1 MVAEHITNLP
11 VTGKD
16 SGRRGRTAL
25 LVLHSGETPLEPGYA
40 ASVTRNWLNQPNVE
54 ASTHVFAGP
63 ETLVRSVNTYMAA
76 WHASIA
82 NGISIGYEQT
92 GYAAFSAAQWLTPN
106 GRNQLDRLAREM
118 AADAKLF
125 GIPLRWLSTPEVHRA
140 LNGDTS
146 VKGFCT
152 HAQIDPS
159 NRTDPGSQYPY
170 QLLIDTVKA
179 YSGVAPT
186 PAPKPTPTPAPA
198 PTKRKTY
205 PMSQAHWTVEK
216 GDSLSKIA
224 QFFYSKSDAATVK
237 RIADHMGMKVTDV
250 IRPGET
256 IWVPG
261 PLGWIVEGPDEIR
274 TIAARYGYD
283 PGYLAQLNGLGWNPD
298 ATIYVGNTFW
308 IQK

>member
-11 VTGKD
+11 SEKH
-16 SGRRGRTAL
+16 SGQRVRTQL
-25 LVLHSGETPLEPGYA
+25 MVLHSGETPLLPGYA
-40 ASVTRNWLNQPNVE
+40 PSVTSNWLNKDGVL

-92 GYAAFSAAQWLTPN
+92 GYASYSYAQWTTAH
-106 GRNQLDRLAREM
+106 GRNQMDRLAREM

-125 GIPLRWLSTPEVHRA
+125 GIPLRWMTTPEVHAA
-140 LNGDTS
+140 LNGNTTM
-146 VKGFCT
+146 KGFCT
-152 HAQIDPS
+152 HAQIDPT
-159 NRTDPGSQYPY
+159 NRTDPGGNYPY
-170 QLLIDTVKA
+170 AELMALVKQ
-179 YSGVAPT
+179 YSGIKPAPTPPPKPT
-186 PAPKPTPTPAPA
+186 PAPTRPKL
-198 PTKRKTY
+198 KTY
-205 PMSQAHWTVEK
+205 PMSQCSWLVEK

-224 QFFYSKSDAATVK
+224 QFFYGKSDAGTVA
-237 RIADHMGMKVTDV
+237 RIAAHMGIKVTDP
-250 IRPGET
+250 IFPGDR

-261 PLGWIVEGPDEIR
+261 PIGWIVEAPDEIR
-274 TIAARYGYD
+274 TIAAHYGFD

-298 ATIYVGNTFW
+298 ATIYVGNIFW